1 MSISY
6 IQATVRQKI
15 PADCLAP
22 IERWLLTRIFNFKT
36 EERGGSLVFK
46 GCWDDLDVCY
56 GYGVSPDDELTEVL
70 TASRE
75 ICPELCA
82 EVEREFNN
90 SGAILCTIDYQK
102 IFQSIVRRHP
112 DVLHHVSIEEFDCN
126 TRRGLRCETL
136 TIITAQCIMSINSD
150 GNARNELKPQS
161 PYYITRWRAHSSDIT
176 PDVQTQQ
183 PRSRS

>member
-6 IQATVRQKI
+6 IEATVRQKI

-22 IERWLLTRIFNFKT
+22 IERWLLTRIFKT
-36 EERGGSLVFK
+36 EERGRSLVFQ
-46 GCWDDLDVCY
+46 GCWDYQDVGY

-82 EVEREFNN
+82 EVEREFNK

-112 DVLHHVSIEEFDCN
+112 DVLHYVSIEEFDCN

-136 TIITAQCIMSINSD
+136 TIITAECIMSINSD
-150 GNARNELKPQS
+150 GKLVRNELKPRS
-161 PYYITRWRAHSSDIT
+161 SYITRWGAGSSGIT

-183 PRSRS
+183 PR

>member
-1 MSISY
+1 MSIDY
-6 IQATVRQKI
+6 IEATVRQKI

-22 IERWLLTRIFNFKT
+22 IERWLLTRIFKT
-36 EERGGSLVFK
+36 EERGDSLVFH
-46 GCWDDLDVCY
+46 GCWDYCEVLY
-56 GYGVSPDDELTEVL
+56 GYGVSPDDELAEVL

-82 EVEREFNN
+82 EVEREFNKN
-90 SGAILCTIDYQK
+90 GEIQCAIDYEK

-126 TRRGLRCETL
+126 TRRGLDCETL

-150 GNARNELKPQS
+150 GNGRNQFRPQS
-161 PYYITRWRAHSSDIT
+161 PYYIRRH
-176 PDVQTQQ
+176 PD
-183 PRSRS
+183 